1 MKKVF
6 AAIAGIIFGAFG
18 IGVLGLLISLTYSAL
33 GRIFPGSFENQM
45 WGLVLFDIAT
55 IAWALA
61 FVFQS
66 HSLAQYAAAGVG
78 FLTGLVGTIGM
89 VAAEVTLSSGALTGK
104 TDTSTIG
111 QWMVYAF
118 IAATMIHVILIYA
131 HHGGSPE
138 ISQQISTGIARG
150 EVVDKAMKDAVKQLD
165 VEKAELA
172 QAITIDI
179 VSQVKRD
186 LQLTPIND
194 TIFDRR
200 KNAETPTVSEPIPS
214 PTDGDYTG
222 IAPELYAPGTRFADP
237 KDQARHDAAKEA
249 GQQPNPFLKSPAE

>member
-1 MKKVF
+1 MKKLF

-33 GRIFPGSFENQM
+33 GRIFPDNFENQM

-55 IAWALA
+55 IAWFLA

-89 VAAEVTLSSGALTGK
+89 VAAEVTLSSGTLTGK
-104 TDTSTIG
+104 TDTSQIG

-118 IAATMIHVILIYA
+118 IAATIIHVILIYA

-138 ISQQISTGIARG
+138 ISQKINTGIARG
-150 EVVDKAMKDAVKQLD
+150 EIVDQAMKDAVKQLD
-165 VEKAELA
+165 VEKAALA
-172 QAITIDI
+172 QDITEDI
-179 VSQVKRD
+179 LSQVKRD
-186 LQLTPIND
+186 LQLTPIRN

-200 KNAETPTVSEPIPS
+200 QTKTQPLPYPIDDATKS
-214 PTDGDYTG
+214 M
-222 IAPELYAPGTRFADP
+222 YAPGTQFTDGTSNP
-237 KDQARHDAAKEA
+237 PQAETKEA
-249 GQQPNPFLKSPAE
+249 GDQPNPFLKSPTE